1 MTISEERIL
10 KWFEDKS
17 YGFFDDIDYD
27 ESKEI
32 YDDDDIQ
39 NLALEAERFADKF
52 TGKSLTDTQK
62 DSFNDTWKGKI
73 LPDWKDI
80 ADKNKDK
87 LEAEIKATTKDLRD
101 RITSARTPEDR
112 KEFSEQLRS
121 LNARSFGQLR
131 TTEIV
136 RGKRAFRQ
144 MFG

>member
-1 MTISEERIL
+1 MTVSEDRIL
-10 KWFEDKS
+10 SWFEDKD

-27 ESKEI
+27 ENKEI

-39 NLALEAERFADKF
+39 NLALDAERFADKF

-80 ADKNKDK
+80 ADKNRDRFG
-87 LEAEIKATTKDLRD
+87 EEVKAATKDLRD
-101 RITSARTPEDR
+101 RINSARTQEDR
-112 KEFSEQLRS
+112 VEFSKQLRS
-121 LNARSFGQLR
+121 LNARSFGQLK

-136 RGKRAFRQ
+136 RGKKAFRQ